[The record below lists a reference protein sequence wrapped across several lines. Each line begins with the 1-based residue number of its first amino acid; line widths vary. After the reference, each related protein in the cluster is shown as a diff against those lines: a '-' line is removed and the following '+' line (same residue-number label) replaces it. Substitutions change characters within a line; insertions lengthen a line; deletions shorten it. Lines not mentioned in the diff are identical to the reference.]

1 LKIFIALPPFSL
13 QERIANE
20 VQKRKERAK
29 RLKGEAK
36 ELLEKAKQ
44 KVEKMIL
51 GEIN

>member
-36 ELLEKAKQ
+36 ELLEKAK
-44 KVEKMIL
+44 KEVEEFIEKK
-51 GEIN
+51 